1 MSCSTSAP
9 NDESKPVKPPTA
21 PPAGSDQPHSVDVEA
36 QEDAA
41 KERAE
46 GEGYN

>member
-1 MSCSTSAP
+1 MSFSTNAP
-9 NDESKPVKPPTA
+9 NDESKPVKPPA
-21 PPAGSDQPHSVDVEA
+21 SPPAGSDQPHPVDVET

-46 GEGYN
+46 GAGYN